1 MLRKEKYMLPI
12 ASLLV
17 VVLVCIMA
25 SAQTC
30 NEPFLPDSF
39 YHGLIESGGE
49 SIHYFLYIKD
59 GTVYYELNGKLMF
72 LDDSFL
78 EQLISGTSEFLEE
91 NENPFEIRE
100 VSPAMIGDQ
109 KATHYQ
115 IFFRDTGVL
124 YKEDWYATDLDIL
137 FPLKSVTYGEEGNV
151 TSKITFVE
159 FDLNP
164 DFSQIDFGS
173 AFPISLSGSPPEV
186 TRLTLKEFEDMVPW
200 YDVSQTPLEG
210 YNLAYIHRESS
221 PPYPDNFLTI
231 VVTYSDGSQ
240 FLRVEVFG
248 ERVKV
253 AEIHGPSEFSLLSR
267 VSHNGVYLEPAI
279 RSQRTNVIIGFLDP
293 INRSDGNIF
302 LKSVVLHPAR

>member
-1 MLRKEKYMLPI
+1 MNCMLRKEKYMLPI

-100 VSPAMIGDQ
+100 VSPA
-109 KATHYQ
+109 
-115 IFFRDTGVL
+115 
-124 YKEDWYATDLDIL
+124 
-137 FPLKSVTYGEEGNV
+137 
-151 TSKITFVE
+151 
-159 FDLNP
+159 
-164 DFSQIDFGS
+164 
-173 AFPISLSGSPPEV
+173 
-186 TRLTLKEFEDMVPW
+186 
-200 YDVSQTPLEG
+200 
-210 YNLAYIHRESS
+210 
-221 PPYPDNFLTI
+221 
-231 VVTYSDGSQ
+231 
-240 FLRVEVFG
+240 
-248 ERVKV
+248 
-253 AEIHGPSEFSLLSR
+253 
-267 VSHNGVYLEPAI
+267 
-279 RSQRTNVIIGFLDP
+279 
-293 INRSDGNIF
+293 
-302 LKSVVLHPAR
+302 